1 MIRSRDVKPSGVGF
15 LPQHR
20 KQLNCGDQVA
30 IDKLSPA
37 MDESLLSPEPAP
49 GQRAGVRCDV
59 TVMGGGL
66 AGMAAALQLAKAG
79 LKVVCIEPEESV
91 RQPVGESLDWS
102 APELLSALGL
112 PMDDLI
118 RKQMATWKRHVT
130 LKMRDGTSAH
140 YIPSVWLAGAP
151 FHIELRTLHVD
162 RLRLDREL
170 LKITIDSGVE
180 LVRGK
185 VVGVERNG
193 RNVSSVR
200 TASGARVSSSWFI
213 DASGFA
219 TCLLAREFN
228 LPAIHSGPPKV
239 AIWNYFPVSE
249 SVEGTT
255 LYLDPMPTEYLD
267 WIWEIPVSANMVSV
281 GYIATGGA
289 IKAMRER
296 GSSVEDIFRQ
306 QLMKFPR
313 FEPLLR
319 EGVLNPANVTSFRSR
334 VQIGVAGPNWLI
346 AGEAA
351 AMVDPITANGVTAAL
366 RHAAEASRLI
376 LKYRKQGKLP
386 LNARVCYSSRILQ
399 MAKFFNGGIEKI
411 VYEPPVRNR
420 IGVSRSG
427 TVYTSPAWSMNV
439 MYARSKP
446 QGIVTTFLLG
456 LLLGAFRVS
465 AWIFYQFCKRLAP
478 AAGMPD

>member
-1 MIRSRDVKPSGVGF
+1 MDNLLPST
-15 LPQHR
+15 
-20 KQLNCGDQVA
+20 
-30 IDKLSPA
+30 
-37 MDESLLSPEPAP
+37 EPAP
-49 GQRAGVRCDV
+49 GQKLEVNCDV
-59 TVMGGGL
+59 TVIGGGL
-66 AGMAAALQLAKAG
+66 AGKAASLQLARAG
-79 LKVVCIEPEESV
+79 LRVICLEPEESV

-102 APELLSALGL
+102 APELLKALGL

-118 RKQMATWKRHVT
+118 RAQTATWKRHVT
-130 LKMRDGTSAH
+130 LKMRDGPSAH
-140 YIPSVWLAGAP
+140 YVPSAWLAGAP

-170 LKITIDSGVE
+170 LKMTIDSGVE

-193 RNVSSVR
+193 RNISSVR
-200 TASGARVSSSWFI
+200 TAGGARFSSPWFI

-228 LPAIHSGPPKV
+228 LPAIQSGPVKV
-239 AIWNYFPVSE
+239 AMWNYFPVSQ

-255 LYLDPMPTEYLD
+255 LYLDPLPAEYLD
-267 WIWEIPVSANMVSV
+267 WIWEIPISPNMVSV
-281 GYIATGGA
+281 GYTATGQA
-289 IKAMRER
+289 IKAKRER
-296 GSSVEDIFRQ
+296 GSSVEEIFRQ

-319 EGVLNPANVTSFRSR
+319 EAFLNPTNVTSFRCR

-351 AMVDPITANGVTAAL
+351 AMVDPITSNGVTAAL
-366 RHAAEASRLI
+366 RHAGEASSLI
-376 LKYRKQGKLP
+376 LKYRSRGTLP
-386 LNARVCYSSRILQ
+386 LGARASYSGRILQ

-420 IGVSRSG
+420 IGVPRSG

-439 MYARSKP
+439 VYARMKP
-446 QGIVTTFLLG
+446 QGIVATFLLG
-456 LLLGAFRVS
+456 LFLGAFRAS
-465 AWIFYQFCKRLAP
+465 AWLLYQFCKRLTP
-478 AAGMPD
+478 ELGVPD